1 MNNGNYTN
9 DNLLANAERL
19 YASGFYDECANN
31 VRKVCERHVD
41 DILDLKG
48 IRVYTEDGSQPN
60 LKDKIDALNANMKL
74 PESYIK
80 ILHYV
85 RMVGNKGSHE
95 QNSVT
100 REEAENAI
108 RYMKTI
114 LERVNPVIQAA
125 QQRTAYQSSIDNN
138 TSIDNENKIKAAS
151 IIMIIL
157 LIPGVL
163 LCFGSI
169 ISGFFTKGEY
179 VLKVFAIG
187 FGMCFIGA
195 LVKSYLM
202 YLIKSEDYGSKTS
215 AVISMLTDD
224 RISCDN
230 SRHFQQE
237 QFRQQNDL
245 FQQEQIR
252 QQNEWA
258 MNETMKAGTPMSM
271 GGYMPDNTFNNLGNG
286 F

>member
-1 MNNGNYTN
+1 MNNGNFTN
-9 DNLLANAERL
+9 GYDNILANAERL

-41 DILDLKG
+41 DMLDLKG
-48 IRVYTEDGSQPN
+48 IRVYTEDGSQPS
-60 LKDKIDALNANMKL
+60 LKDKIDALNTNMKL

-95 QNSVT
+95 QGGVT
-100 REEAENAI
+100 SDEAYTALKKMRALHENVYPIIIAS
-108 RYMKTI
+108 KQSTVSQPTA
-114 LERVNPVIQAA
+114 VN
-125 QQRTAYQSSIDNN
+125 NN
-138 TSIDNENKIKAAS
+138 TIDKDKKIAVVS
-151 IIMIIL
+151 LIMIIL

-163 LCFGSI
+163 LCFGGI
-169 ISGFFTKGEY
+169 IIGIITMSGSAI
-179 VLKVFAIG
+179 KVFKIG
-187 FGMCFIGA
+187 FVMCFIGA

-202 YLIKSEDYGSKTS
+202 YLLKVEECGSKTG
-215 AVISMLTDD
+215 AVISMLTENNYDQ
-224 RISCDN
+224 N
-230 SRHFQQE
+230 HFQQE
-237 QFRQQNDL
+237 QLRQQNDL

-271 GGYMPDNTFNNLGNG
+271 GGYMPDNTFNNFGNG

>member
-41 DILDLKG
+41 DMLNLKG
-48 IRVYTEDGSQPN
+48 IRVYTEDGSQPS
-60 LKDKIDALNANMKL
+60 LMDKIDALNTNMKL

-100 REEAENAI
+100 HEEAENAI

-125 QQRTAYQSSIDNN
+125 QQRTAYQS
-138 TSIDNENKIKAAS
+138 SIDNENKIKAAS

-230 SRHFQQE
+230 PRHFQQE
-237 QFRQQNDL
+237 QLRQQNDL

-271 GGYMPDNTFNNLGNG
+271 GGYMPDNTFNNFGNG